1 MIDILL
7 VIYVNEG
14 IHIREL
20 SRKLKLSIPAVK
32 NHVDKLLKEGLIT
45 KKYEGRNL
53 KLYIN
58 RKNRNLTSYLYQI
71 ESIRLK
77 SLPKVIGD
85 AVFDI
90 ISLLENK
97 PIIVIIFGSYA
108 KGTFTKTSDL
118 DVIFVFNKLN
128 DELEKKAKLVSSR
141 HGISIE
147 PVYLSWNNFR
157 KKFFDEKDAFMKEL
171 KENKIIVIGVE
182 YWRELENEVP
192 A

>member
-1 MIDILL
+1 MEMIDILL

-128 DELEKKAKLVSSR
+128 DELEKKAKLLKLVM
-141 HGISIE
+141 IE
-147 PVYLSWNNFR
+147 TIKHMLFL
-157 KKFFDEKDAFMKEL
+157 FH
-171 KENKIIVIGVE
+171 
-182 YWRELENEVP
+182 
-192 A
+192 